1 MVPDAYSNNDIVDDG
16 EEDDVSCAK
25 CMKKPEDVLIL
36 TCDHNL
42 CLECAALNLQE
53 QTSQNQNT
61 FKTVICEFCQ
71 SATVLDPESAT
82 ELLEIA

>member
-1 MVPDAYSNNDIVDDG
+1 MSNYHDTAQFSGTEGHPTDREPMHQENYSNDED

-25 CMKKPEDVLIL
+25 CGKKPEDVLIL

-53 QTSQNQNT
+53 QTT
-61 FKTVICEFCQ
+61 
-71 SATVLDPESAT
+71 
-82 ELLEIA
+82 